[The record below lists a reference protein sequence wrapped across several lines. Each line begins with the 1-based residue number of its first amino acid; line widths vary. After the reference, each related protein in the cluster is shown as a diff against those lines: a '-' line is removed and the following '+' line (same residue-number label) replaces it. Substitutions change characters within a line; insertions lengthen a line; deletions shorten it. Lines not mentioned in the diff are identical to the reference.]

1 VLGAVAVQ
9 FLSSYLGAAGSTYTT
24 LLLGA
29 ALLVIVLFFKE
40 GLAPALWRPIR
51 RMVLNRRPGASS

>member
-24 LLLGA
+24 LLLGV
-29 ALLVIVLFFKE
+29 ALLGIVLFFKE
-40 GLAPALWRPIR
+40 GLAPALWRPIQR
-51 RMVLNRRPGASS
+51 GVLNRRPTANS